1 MPKAQVSVL
10 EVEIE
15 ASASSALA
23 ALDKLEE
30 KLNRVGSALD
40 QIVTAAKSIKDI
52 GNLAQSFKGISSAL
66 SAVDKAQKATA
77 KHKNDGKVSNQDL
90 IDRKRLLDDIGKMSA
105 SKLLGFGNK
114 NVFNTA
120 SGKQLPAL
128 QLPTY
133 QDISR
138 MIQSA
143 YGYGGKQLPAL
154 ISESML
160 DAYARTKPADIIGSI
175 FPEETR
181 SRISDVIGNINFADA
196 LGFGGENPLPERIN
210 DVVDSVGNI
219 EKPIDAAA
227 IKANAIDAE
236 FKEIK
241 ESVNEASA
249 AVEQFNEKTR
259 DDSLFGTRSRSSV
272 KRKAA
277 DVLGERYL
285 HDTPKKSPILERFS
299 SDPRLAKFVE
309 TINGELGRTQ
319 HTGVK
324 ASIGL
329 KELSRMQAEAA
340 ATATQQAEAQSQVNM
355 TSEEAAQST
364 RNLGTAT
371 EETTKKVSNSRGV
384 LRQMLG
390 VLAKVGKQI
399 GGLFGS
405 GHHGSKLF
413 GRRGF
418 GGFLSLMLIRRAL
431 MTAIRALFSGI
442 KEGSDAL
449 TQYSSEYNNS
459 ISKIVSALNYLKY
472 AWAAAFEPIVNVVAP
487 YVETFINILASALN
501 AIGRFMAALTGKGF
515 ATQAKKTWT
524 DYAASLDKAGSSAG
538 GAGGKM
544 DDLKKTIMSFDEI
557 HALNDPNS
565 SSGGGGGGS
574 GSSGGV
580 NPSDVFETVDL
591 AGDSLADFGK
601 ILRDRM
607 LAGDW
612 YGVGDAIAEKMNG
625 IIEKVNGSHWGEKLA
640 ERINHFIEAY
650 NGWADNFDWEG
661 LGDAIG
667 TSLNDFFLNFSWT
680 GFSSGIAKTLNGL
693 LHTFNVFASVTHW
706 KDIGAN
712 ITLGIETF
720 FKQVE
725 WSEIGTAIKN
735 ACDALL
741 DFINGA
747 IEEAHPEEIGAN
759 IADAIIDGIVDF
771 FMGDEGDAALQ
782 RVAHAIINLF
792 RLLFP
797 TIAMQFQDTYEVFAP
812 GRNLYDD
819 ILNGV
824 DDFYEDLNERSDT
837 GSQTVMDTVTEN
849 VKTPYDDLCRD
860 VVESSGFAVDESQN
874 KWSPFGDWFKDR
886 VTDPLKGHNKAFKDN
901 TIDSAKEA
909 EKGVEYQFKPLDNNL
924 DMRAWKPI
932 QGHANVASANV
943 AAYFATAAAN
953 LQLKW
958 QGISGWFDT
967 NVSTPVSTTFNTLST
982 KIGNAFTSAK
992 TNLTSGWGN
1001 VSGWFETHVRVPI
1014 SNMFGTF
1021 KSIGETAASN
1031 LRAGLKSITSM
1042 PTFHFSWNIEKK
1054 VVSLFGHQIVAS
1066 VPWPKI
1072 SFYAQGGFPSADLF
1086 AANESGNPEMV
1097 GRIGTRTAVANNNQ
1111 ITEALKNAMLEGLMQ
1126 YAMVMNS
1133 SKDSTPYQIN
1143 LVVKTQNDEVLARAV
1158 ERGNARRNARMYPA
1172 GAVR

>member
-128 QLPTY
+128 LPPTY
-133 QDISR
+133 RD
-138 MIQSA
+138 MTKMLPA
-143 YGYGGKQLPAL
+143 LYNGEKQLPAVFTGAIGDSGAAMRKMMHE
-154 ISESML
+154 ISGMS
-160 DAYARTKPADIIGSI
+160 
-175 FPEETR
+175 
-181 SRISDVIGNINFADA
+181 FAD
-196 LGFGGENPLPERIN
+196 LMGGGKRNVFEEIANGAENTERQLPAVISATK
-210 DVVDSVGNI
+210 V
-219 EKPIDAAA
+219 
-227 IKANAIDAE
+227 IDAE
-236 FKEIK
+236 WREIK
-241 ESVNEASA
+241 DSVDEASQ
-249 AVEQFNEKTR
+249 AVENYTAKSR
-259 DDSLFGTRSRSSV
+259 DSTLFGTRTRSDV

-277 DVLGERYL
+277 DVLGEKYL
-285 HDTPKKSPILERFS
+285 HDTPKTSPILEHFS

-324 ASIGL
+324 ASIAL
-329 KELSRMQAEAA
+329 KELKRMQ
-340 ATATQQAEAQSQVNM
+340 
-355 TSEEAAQST
+355 EEAAQAAKEQAEGQKETNNTAEQASESVKK
-364 RNLGTAT
+364 LGND
-371 EETTKKVSNSRGV
+371 TKNAANKMKESSNGFKKIGEV
-384 LRQMLG
+384 LSKIGQFLG
-390 VLAKVGKQI
+390 I
-399 GGLFGS
+399 GGK
-405 GHHGSKLF
+405 GHASKLF

-418 GGFLSLMLIRRAL
+418 GGFLSLMVIRRAL
-431 MTAIRALFSGI
+431 TSLIRTLTAGI
-442 KEGSDAL
+442 KEGSDNL
-449 TQYSSEYNNS
+449 TQYSAEYNNS
-459 ISKIVSALNYLKY
+459 ISRMVSGLNYLKN
-472 AWAAAFEPIVNVVAP
+472 AWAAAFAPIVNVVAP
-487 YVETFINILASALN
+487 YVETFINLLASALN

-515 ATQAKKTWT
+515 AVQAKSVWT

-538 GAGGKM
+538 GAGSKM

-565 SSGGGGGGS
+565 SGGGGGGGAGGS
-574 GSSGGV
+574 GI
-580 NPSDVFETVDL
+580 NPSDMFETVDL
-591 AGDSLADFGK
+591 AGDSLASFARELREK
-601 ILRDRM
+601 ILND
-607 LAGDW
+607 DW
-612 YGVGDAIAEKMNG
+612 YGVGAAIAEKMNKA
-625 IIEKVNGSHWGEKLA
+625 IEKANDSDWAATLATKLNNA
-640 ERINHFIEAY
+640 VEAY
-650 NGWADNFDWEG
+650 NGWVDTFNWTG
-661 LGDAIG
+661 LGSALG
-667 TSLNDFFLNFSWT
+667 KSVNDFFLTFSW
-680 GFSSGIAKTLNGL
+680 SRSAAGIAKTINGL
-693 LHTFNVFASVTHW
+693 LSTFISFAKTVKW
-706 KDIGAN
+706 EKIGSTIVEA
-712 ITLGIETF
+712 IGTF
-720 FKQVE
+720 FE
-725 WSEIGTAIKN
+725 NLNWNTIGEALRVAFLALIKFAN
-735 ACDALL
+735 GILDEVHIDDIALY
-741 DFINGA
+741 A
-747 IEEAHPEEIGAN
+747 AR
-759 IADAIIDGIVDF
+759 AIIDGLVGFFSGDNPELVQALTKCIKNMIVTAF
-771 FMGDEGDAALQ
+771 QVMTPWLALLNGFLKDKFG
-782 RVAHAIINLF
+782 I
-792 RLLFP
+792 
-797 TIAMQFQDTYEVFAP
+797 
-812 GRNLYDD
+812 D
-819 ILNGV
+819 ILGSINQQFDEWIEEAFPDADKKIHGGAGGV
-824 DDFYEDLNERSDT
+824 LDNLDDQVNKEYGATNDKAVKKTEE
-837 GSQTVMDTVTEN
+837 TVT
-849 VKTPYDDLCRD
+849 KAK
-860 VVESSGFAVDESQN
+860 G
-874 KWSPFGDWFKDR
+874 KWSPFSGWFKSN
-886 VTDPLKGHNKAFKDN
+886 VNSPLAGNAN
-901 TIDSAKEA
+901 TI
-909 EKGVEYQFKPLDNNL
+909 NTNL
-924 DMRAWKPI
+924 VTA
-932 QGHANVASANV
+932 
-943 AAYFATAAAN
+943 FATAAAN
-953 LQLKW
+953 ASAKW
-958 QGISGWFDT
+958 SGVATWFET
-967 NVSTPVSTTFNTLST
+967 NVKAPIYSTFSTLATN
-982 KIGNAFTSAK
+982 IGNAFTSAK
-992 TNLTSGWGN
+992 TNLTSGWGS

-1086 AANESGNPEMV
+1086 AANEVGNPEMV

-1158 ERGNARRNARMYPA
+1158 ERGNAKRHSRMYPA